1 MGNNNCS
8 CMCPCNNIG
17 PEINSNPACVS
28 PCWDV
33 CTCMDQILIN
43 RQRIDDLES
52 SSNRSINTVNSKV
65 TRNQQTITD
74 NFNSL
79 SRAIGDIA
87 EVIDSKVATEK
98 NRATAAEQA
107 IQFDLDSYKD
117 SNDLALQQESQ
128 IRAQEDAVMRES
140 ISSLN
145 GDLNDLTDR
154 VDGLEDTIQEEITDR
169 RATIANEAE
178 ERRAADALLQQNI
191 NNEVTN
197 RINGDDALRQLVLDV
212 DNSLINYYT
221 KSETYTKSEVQQI
234 LSNIRQFQY
243 TVTGELPEASIDTI
257 GYIYL
262 IPTSNPVAGDVKDE
276 FITISKEENGAIVY
290 AWEQIGHTAVNLSG
304 YSTTSEMNTAIE
316 TALSG
321 YAQTSAL
328 SGYAT
333 TSQAIGG
340 VSISGNTITFTSVSG
355 VTIDT
360 ITLPSLWTDNG
371 TTLSPSTSGR
381 SVTAAGFYDST
392 IN

>member
-52 SSNRSINTVNSKV
+52 SSDRSINTVNSKV

-107 IQFDLDSYKD
+107 IQLDLDSYKD
-117 SNDLALQQESQ
+117 SNDLALQQESEM
-128 IRAQEDAVMRES
+128 RAQEDAVIRES

-243 TVTGELPEASIDTI
+243 TVAGELPEASVDTI

-290 AWEQIGHTAVNLSG
+290 SWEQIGHTAVNLSG
-304 YSTTSEMNTAIE
+304 YSTTEEMNTAIE

-328 SGYAT
+328 SSYAT
-333 TSQAIGG
+333 TTQAIGG

-360 ITLPSLWTDNG
+360 IELPSLWTDNG

>member
-43 RQRIDDLES
+43 RQRIDDLEG

-128 IRAQEDAVMRES
+128 ARAQEDAVIRES

-178 ERRAADALLQQNI
+178 ERRSADALLQQNI

-197 RINGDDALRQLVLDV
+197 RINGDDAIRQLVLDI
-212 DNSLINYYT
+212 DDSLINYYT
-221 KSETYTKSEVQQI
+221 KADVYTKGEVQQI

-243 TVTGELPEASIDTI
+243 TVAGELPEASANTV

-262 IPTSNPVAGDVKDE
+262 IPTANPVAGDVKDE
-276 FITISKEENGAIVY
+276 FITVSKEENGSIVY
-290 AWEQIGHTAVNLSG
+290 AWEQIGHTAIDLSG
-304 YSTTSEMNTAIE
+304 YVQSNV
-316 TALSG
+316 
-321 YAQTSAL
+321 L

-333 TSQAIGG
+333 TAQAIGG
-340 VSISGNTITFTSVSG
+340 VSINGNNLTFTSVSG
-355 VTIDT
+355 STIAT